1 MTSNIFEINYNGT
14 GASQSNNAL
23 GMREMQARVYAK
35 RTSQHLLIKAPPAS
49 GKSRAL
55 MFIALDKLHAQ
66 GLKKAIIAVPERS
79 IGKSF
84 RSTKLT
90 DYGFYWDW
98 EVLSKNNL
106 TEQGTSKSKVK
117 QFVDFMHSES
127 PDDRVLICTH
137 ATLRFAFEQLA
148 DSDFNNVLLAIDE
161 FHHVSQDDNSV
172 LGNALRNILA
182 NSTAHVVAMT
192 GSYFRGDSVP
202 ILAPEDEQKFDKVSY
217 TYYEQ
222 LEGYKY
228 LKSFAMGYNFYRGR
242 YTDVLHE
249 VLDTSKKTIIH
260 IPNVNSGESTKD
272 KYDEVDRILDEL
284 GQAVPDPKTGL
295 WLVTEETGRVLKVAD
310 LVTEEGRE
318 KVQDYL
324 NKMTSLDNL
333 DIIIA
338 LGMAKEGFDWPYA
351 EYALTIGYRQ
361 SLTEIVQI
369 IGRVTRDSSNK
380 SHAQF
385 TNLISQ
391 PDAQDDEV
399 FFAVNNVMKAI
410 TASLLMESV
419 LAPNFKFK
427 RKDRDDQKSSGAEMF
442 VKGLKEPTT
451 QRTKDIIE
459 NDMNDLRASILQEPR
474 IQTAIASGTDAEVIN
489 KQMIPAIIKQ
499 IYPDLSGAEVEEVR
513 QQFISQSVVQS
524 AERKEGVGQT
534 DFLKM
539 ADKFVNIDEL
549 SIDLIDQI
557 NPFQRAYEVISRE
570 IDAPTLR
577 LIQDYMDGQKMEFS
591 EEELLI
597 LYPQIKQFLNENG
610 RYPDKS
616 SNDTYEQRLAYALLQ
631 LSQMKLKMENGND

>member
-66 GLKKAIIAVPERS
+66 GLKKAIISVPERS

-222 LEGYKY
+222 LEGYKH
-228 LKSFAMGYNFYRGR
+228 LKSFAMGYNFYCGR
-242 YTDVLHE
+242 YTDALHE

-284 GQAVPDPKTGL
+284 GQAVPDTKTGL

-324 NKMTSLDNL
+324 NKMSSLDDL

-427 RKDRDDQKSSGAEMF
+427 RKDREDQKSSGAEMF
-442 VKGLKEPTT
+442 VKGLKEPST

-474 IQTAIASGTDAEVIN
+474 IQTAIAAGTDAEVIN

-499 IYPDLSGAEVEEVR
+499 IYPDLSGDEVEEVR

-597 LYPQIKQFLNENG
+597 LYPQIKQFLKENG
-610 RYPDKS
+610 RHPDKS

-631 LSQMKLKMENGND
+631 LSQMKLKMENDND